1 MDSKKLYTQIEEKDE
16 QIFFAFWKDH
26 LRLFYKIA
34 QTIMLPKCSE
44 SDIEDCLQESMIY
57 MWKHLKDYDPE
68 RYSLKN
74 WASMIV
80 ASRAKNWI
88 TSSIRH
94 DRKMEKIQEHFY
106 KNVSVME
113 SSEES
118 YLAMTAQENLMDLF
132 DTLSYPAEII
142 MKLRYIYGQKPGQI
156 ADFINM
162 SVKQVDNCIYKAK
175 QTLKRRW
182 KREQENH

>member
-1 MDSKKLYTQIEEKDE
+1 MSGDFCPILEVFWKLVLYILKEKQKKRLNMDSKKLYTQIEEKDE

-88 TSSIRH
+88 TS
-94 DRKMEKIQEHFY
+94 
-106 KNVSVME
+106 
-113 SSEES
+113 
-118 YLAMTAQENLMDLF
+118 
-132 DTLSYPAEII
+132 P
-142 MKLRYIYGQKPGQI
+142 
-156 ADFINM
+156 
-162 SVKQVDNCIYKAK
+162 
-175 QTLKRRW
+175 
-182 KREQENH
+182 